1 MKKFIS
7 TVFSAAI
14 LVALT
19 NLSITVEESNFGF
32 GDNVGGV
39 QFNDESIIA
48 VFNQFSRSESS
59 SSAASSNQ
67 FIGEFE
73 LQFIPN
79 EQKANS
85 IMINHKRFVEN
96 TERQTRD
103 FP

>member
-39 QFNDESIIA
+39 QFNDDPIIA
-48 VFNQFSRSESS
+48 VFN
-59 SSAASSNQ
+59 
-67 FIGEFE
+67 
-73 LQFIPN
+73 
-79 EQKANS
+79 
-85 IMINHKRFVEN
+85 
-96 TERQTRD
+96 
-103 FP
+103 

>member
-1 MKKFIS
+1 MKKHIS
-7 TVFSAAI
+7 TVFSVAI

-19 NLSITVEESNFGF
+19 KLSLAVEESNFGF

-39 QFNDESIIA
+39 QFNDDPIIA
-48 VFNQFSRSESS
+48 AFNQFIRSGSL

-67 FIGEFE
+67 FTGGFE
-73 LQFIPN
+73 VQFIHN
-79 EQKANS
+79 ELEAAS
-85 IMINHKRFVEN
+85 IMITHKGFLEN